1 MTNKEKNICSIMIG
15 EEIKY
20 ENNSS
25 EVDIDF
31 KIQNDYIFGKI
42 DILKSS
48 KKFLI
53 NLSNVKDKKFNLELE
68 ISLNENSFLELRD
81 ESDYEHG
88 SDINIR
94 STMNKNSIFEFFRLN
109 NFKDSSKNTFN
120 HNIDLGLNCEFR
132 DFNFSNGSNEMDNKT
147 TVLLN
152 EENASYIG
160 SGVMISN
167 STNSNNDLSIKH
179 LSKSAKSDCSF
190 KTVSRGNSN
199 IKFSGKVFVDHD
211 CSKTISNQISKGLIM
226 DEFAKISLIPKLE
239 INNDDVVC
247 AHGAASGKPDE
258 SVIFYLKSRGIPQN
272 EAEKIYV
279 EGFLGEFLDKI
290 PNAEMQEK
298 AMKYI
303 SANC

>member
-1 MTNKEKNICSIMIG
+1 MTNTEKNICSIMIG

-152 EENASYIG
+152 EENASYVG

-190 KTVSRGNSN
+190 KTVSRGKSN
-199 IKFSGKVFVDHD
+199 IKFSGKVFVDYD

-258 SVIFYLKSRGIPQN
+258 SVIFYLKSRGIPHD

>member
-1 MTNKEKNICSIMIG
+1 MTNTEKNICSIMIG
-15 EEIKY
+15 EEIKH

-31 KIQNDYIFGKI
+31 KIQNDHIFGKI
-42 DILKSS
+42 DILKSR

-109 NFKDSSKNTFN
+109 NFKNSTKNTFN
-120 HNIDLGLNCEFR
+120 HNIELALNCEFR

-152 EENASYIG
+152 EENASYVG

-247 AHGAASGKPDE
+247 AHGAASGKPDR

>member
-1 MTNKEKNICSIMIG
+1 MTNTEKNICSIMIG

-25 EVDIDF
+25 ELDIDF
-31 KIQNDYIFGKI
+31 KIQNDHIFGKI

-109 NFKDSSKNTFN
+109 NFKDSTKNTFN
-120 HNIDLGLNCEFR
+120 HNIELALNSEFR
-132 DFNFSNGSNEMDNKT
+132 DFNFSNGSNKMDNKT

-226 DEFAKISLIPKLE
+226 DEFANGS
-239 INNDDVVC
+239 
-247 AHGAASGKPDE
+247 
-258 SVIFYLKSRGIPQN
+258 
-272 EAEKIYV
+272 
-279 EGFLGEFLDKI
+279 
-290 PNAEMQEK
+290 
-298 AMKYI
+298 
-303 SANC
+303 

>member
-1 MTNKEKNICSIMIG
+1 MTNTEKNICSIMIG

-31 KIQNDYIFGKI
+31 KIQNDHIFGKI

>member
-1 MTNKEKNICSIMIG
+1 MTNTEKNICSIIIG

-20 ENNSS
+20 ENNPS

-31 KIQNDYIFGKI
+31 KIQNDHIFGKI
-42 DILKSS
+42 EILKSS

-109 NFKDSSKNTFN
+109 NFKDSTKNTFN
-120 HNIDLGLNCEFR
+120 HNIELALNCEFR

-152 EENASYIG
+152 EENASYVG

-247 AHGAASGKPDE
+247 AHGAASGKPDR

-290 PNAEMQEK
+290 PNAEMQQK

>member
-1 MTNKEKNICSIMIG
+1 MTNIEKNICSIMIG

-20 ENNSS
+20 ENISS

-31 KIQNDYIFGKI
+31 KIQNDHIFGKI
-42 DILKSS
+42 DILESS
-48 KKFLI
+48 EKFLI
-53 NLSNVKDKKFNLELE
+53 NLLNVKNKKFNLELE

-109 NFKDSSKNTFN
+109 NFKDSTKNTFN
-120 HNIDLGLNCEFR
+120 HNIELALNCEFR

-147 TVLLN
+147 IVLLN

-199 IKFSGKVFVDHD
+199 IKFSGKVFVGHD
-211 CSKTISNQISKGLIM
+211 CSKTVSNQISKGLIM

-258 SVIFYLKSRGIPQN
+258 SVIFYLKSRGIPQD

-290 PNAEMQEK
+290 PNPEMQEK

>member
-1 MTNKEKNICSIMIG
+1 MTNTEKNICSIMIG
-15 EEIKY
+15 DEIKY

-152 EENASYIG
+152 EENASYVG

-199 IKFSGKVFVDHD
+199 IKFSGKVFVDYD

-258 SVIFYLKSRGIPQN
+258 SVIFYLKSRGIPHD

-279 EGFLGEFLDKI
+279 EGFLGEFLNKI
-290 PNAEMQEK
+290 PNEEMQEK

>member
-1 MTNKEKNICSIMIG
+1 MTNTEKNICSIMIG

-20 ENNSS
+20 EKISS

-31 KIQNDYIFGKI
+31 KIQNDQIFGKI
-42 DILKSS
+42 NILKSS

-109 NFKDSSKNTFN
+109 NFKDSTKNTFN
-120 HNIDLGLNCEFR
+120 HNIELALNSEFR
-132 DFNFSNGSNEMDNKT
+132 DFNFSNGSNKMDNKT

-167 STNSNNDLSIKH
+167 STNSNNELSIKH

-190 KTVSRGNSN
+190 KTVSRGNSD

-247 AHGAASGKPDE
+247 AHGAASGKPDD
-258 SVIFYLKSRGIPQN
+258 SVIFYLKSRGIPHD

>member
-1 MTNKEKNICSIMIG
+1 MTNTEKNICSIIIG

-31 KIQNDYIFGKI
+31 KIQNDHIFGKI

-68 ISLNENSFLELRD
+68 ISLNENNFLELRD

-109 NFKDSSKNTFN
+109 KFKDSTKNTFN
-120 HNIDLGLNCEFR
+120 HNIELALNCEFR

-167 STNSNNDLSIKH
+167 STNSNNDLLIKH

-190 KTVSRGNSN
+190 KAVSRGNSN
-199 IKFSGKVFVDHD
+199 IKFSGNVFVDHD

-258 SVIFYLKSRGIPQN
+258 SVIFYLKSRGISQN
-272 EAEKIYV
+272 EAEKVYV

>member
-1 MTNKEKNICSIMIG
+1 MTNTEKNICSIMIG

>member
-1 MTNKEKNICSIMIG
+1 MTNTEKNICSIMIG
-15 EEIKY
+15 DEIKY

-152 EENASYIG
+152 EENASYVG

-199 IKFSGKVFVDHD
+199 IKFSGKVFVDHY

>member
-1 MTNKEKNICSIMIG
+1 MSNSEKNICSIIIG
-15 EEIKY
+15 EDVKF
-20 ENNSS
+20 EN
-25 EVDIDF
+25 VAKGLDIDF
-31 KIQNDYIFGKI
+31 QIQNDQIIGKI
-42 DILKSS
+42 SIIKSS
-48 KKFLI
+48 EKFLI
-53 NLSNVKDKKFNLELE
+53 NLSNTSEKKFSLELE
-68 ISLNENSFLELRD
+68 IIINENSFLELRD

-109 NFKDSSKNTFN
+109 KFKDSTKNTFN
-120 HNIDLGLNCEFR
+120 HNIELALNCEFR

-152 EENASYIG
+152 EENASYVG

-199 IKFSGKVFVDHD
+199 IKFSGKVFVDYD

-258 SVIFYLKSRGIPQN
+258 SVIFYLKSRGIPQD

-279 EGFLGEFLDKI
+279 EGFLGEFLNKI
-290 PNAEMQEK
+290 PNEEMQEK

>member
-1 MTNKEKNICSIMIG
+1 MTNTDKNICSIMIG
-15 EEIKY
+15 EKIKY
-20 ENNSS
+20 ENMSS

-31 KIQNDYIFGKI
+31 KIQNDHIFGKI
-42 DILKSS
+42 DILESS
-48 KKFLI
+48 EKFLI
-53 NLSNVKDKKFNLELE
+53 NLLNVKNKKFNLELE

-94 STMNKNSIFEFFRLN
+94 STINKNSVFEFFRFN
-109 NFKDSSKNTFN
+109 NFKDSTKNTFN
-120 HNIDLGLNCEFR
+120 HNIELALNCEFR

-152 EENASYIG
+152 EENASYVG

-167 STNSNNDLSIKH
+167 STNANNELSIKH

-211 CSKTISNQISKGLIM
+211 CSKNISNQISKGLIM

>member
-1 MTNKEKNICSIMIG
+1 MTNTEKNICSIMIG

-152 EENASYIG
+152 EENASYVG

-190 KTVSRGNSN
+190 KTVSRGKSN
-199 IKFSGKVFVDHD
+199 IKFSGKVFVDYD

-258 SVIFYLKSRGIPQN
+258 SVIFYLKSRGIPHD

-279 EGFLGEFLDKI
+279 EGFLGEFLNKI
-290 PNAEMQEK
+290 PNEEMQEK

>member
-1 MTNKEKNICSIMIG
+1 MTNTEKNICSIMIG

-31 KIQNDYIFGKI
+31 KIQNDHIFGKI

-81 ESDYEHG
+81 ESDYKYG
-88 SDINIR
+88 SDIIIK
-94 STMNKNSIFEFFRLN
+94 SIMSKNSIFEFFRLN
-109 NFKDSSKNTFN
+109 KFKDSTKNTFN
-120 HNIDLGLNCEFR
+120 HNIELALNCEFR

>member
-1 MTNKEKNICSIMIG
+1 MTNTEKNICSIMIG
-15 EEIKY
+15 EEIKH

-31 KIQNDYIFGKI
+31 KIQNDQIFGKI

-109 NFKDSSKNTFN
+109 NFKDSTKNTFN
-120 HNIDLGLNCEFR
+120 HNIELALNCEFR

-152 EENASYIG
+152 EENASYVG

-179 LSKSAKSDCSF
+179 LSKSAQSDCSF

-258 SVIFYLKSRGIPQN
+258 SVIFYLKSRGIPQD

>member
-1 MTNKEKNICSIMIG
+1 
-15 EEIKY
+15 
-20 ENNSS
+20 
-25 EVDIDF
+25 
-31 KIQNDYIFGKI
+31 
-42 DILKSS
+42 
-48 KKFLI
+48 
-53 NLSNVKDKKFNLELE
+53 
-68 ISLNENSFLELRD
+68 
-81 ESDYEHG
+81 
-88 SDINIR
+88 
-94 STMNKNSIFEFFRLN
+94 MNKNSVFEFFRFN
-109 NFKDSSKNTFN
+109 NFKDSTKNTFN
-120 HNIDLGLNCEFR
+120 HNIELALNCEFR
-132 DFNFSNGSNEMDNKT
+132 DFNFSNGSNEMDNRT